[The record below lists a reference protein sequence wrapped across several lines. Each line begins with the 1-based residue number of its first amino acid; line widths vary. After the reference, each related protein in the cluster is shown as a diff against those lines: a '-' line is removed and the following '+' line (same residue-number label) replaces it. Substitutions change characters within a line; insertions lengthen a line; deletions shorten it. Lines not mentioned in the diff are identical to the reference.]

1 MGDILSNQHLLPL
14 TTEVYRQMICHVVT
28 NCVMMCGFDKREN
41 KGVSLDMRERR
52 SQWETEKQ
60 WLTCRAGGLC
70 EWLMM
75 NKVIHNSHMG
85 LEVMGVS

>member
-1 MGDILSNQHLLPL
+1 M
-14 TTEVYRQMICHVVT
+14 
-28 NCVMMCGFDKREN
+28 GFDAREN

-52 SQWETEKQ
+52 SQWDAGKQ
-60 WLTCRAGGLC
+60 WLTCRADGLC

-85 LEVMGVS
+85 REVMGVS